1 MKMIQPRTGIVTAL
15 LAVGIVSCSSAP
27 PKPPEVDESRRRPA
41 NSSSAVELQI
51 CRGELAD
58 ARLEVSEAHK
68 LAEGASAALAQVTV
82 EEFRRAGGSPP
93 PVPAAAAP
101 ARSGGGNVVW
111 TLGFAFN
118 SSRIDANPAE
128 LLRVVEAAKTAAYV
142 VVKGRTDGLLE
153 TPGESTIARRRM
165 AAMYGLLLK
174 GGVDPRKIALQY
186 QPVGDPIADKQ
197 TDEGRA
203 ANRRAEVELY
213 PVLPERLAV
222 HGGSPAAG
230 ANTM

>member
-1 MKMIQPRTGIVTAL
+1 MIQPRTGIATAL

-27 PKPPEVDESRRRPA
+27 PRPPEVDESRRRPA
-41 NSSSAVELQI
+41 NSRSAVELQV

-58 ARLEVSEAHK
+58 ARLQVSEAHK
-68 LAEGASAALAQVTV
+68 LAEGASGALAQFTV
-82 EEFRRAGGSPP
+82 EELRRTAGSPP

-101 ARSGGGNVVW
+101 ARPGGGNVVW

-128 LLRVVEAAKTAAYV
+128 LQRVVEAAKAAAYV
-142 VVKGRTDGLLE
+142 VVKGRTDGLVE

-186 QPVGDPIADKQ
+186 QPVGDPIADNQ

-213 PVLPERLAV
+213 PALPERLAV
-222 HGGSPAAG
+222 HGGSRAG
-230 ANTM
+230 DPNTM